1 MPGKLTPQVTEWK
14 ADKTLNNFRK
24 LRSTKVAKYPSK

>member
-14 ADKTLNNFRK
+14 AKTLNNFRK
-24 LRSTKVAKYPSK
+24 LRSTKVAKHPSK